1 MKRFFKL
8 ATLCMVVALFVTGC
22 GMKEEFGIKIGKD
35 KKVTIELVVAQD
47 NEMIDSLMSMA
58 QDSDSSK
65 TPTDADRWAYL
76 EKSATEDESYKDF
89 KKAKYDKDGYKGY
102 TYTLELGDIDNLVAE
117 SSDKVA
123 LDKLDKD
130 AKFFTKDGDVYKLNL
145 ELGADQ
151 SSQLEQYKSTVDFDL
166 KMKVTLPGKA
176 KSNNATKVDG
186 NTYIWDLTKGGNIEL
201 SFDFNNMSSSSNN
214 NIVMI
219 AGAVCAVVAIGIGV
233 VVLTKKKNA

>member
-22 GMKEEFGIKIGKD
+22 GMKEEFGVKIGKD
-35 KKVTIELVVAQD
+35 KKVSLELIIAQD
-47 NEMIDSLMSMA
+47 NEMIDSLMSMG

-76 EKSATEDESYKDF
+76 EGSESDEEEYKDF
-89 KKAKYDKDGYKGY
+89 KKVKYDKDGYKGY
-102 TYTLELGDIDNLVAE
+102 TYTLDLGDIENLVAE

-123 LDKLDKD
+123 LDKLGKD
-130 AKFFTKDGDVYKLNL
+130 AKLFTKKGDVYTLNI
-145 ELGADQ
+145 ELGTDQ
-151 SSQLEQYKSTVDFDL
+151 ASQIEQYKSSVDLDL
-166 KMKVTLPGKA
+166 TMKVTLPCKA
-176 KSNNATKVDG
+176 KSNNATSVKG
-186 NTYIWDLTKGGNIEL
+186 TTYTWDLTKAKSIEL
-201 SFDFNNMSSSSNN
+201 SFDFNGSSST

>member
-35 KKVTIELVVAQD
+35 KKVSLELVVAQD
-47 NEMIDSLMSMA
+47 NDMIDTMMSMA

-102 TYTLELGDIDNLVAE
+102 TYTLDLGDIDSLVAE

-123 LDKLDKD
+123 LDNLGKD
-130 AKFFTKDGDVYKLNL
+130 AKLFTKKGDVYTLNI
-145 ELGADQ
+145 ELGSDQ
-151 SSQLEQYKSTVDFDL
+151 SSQIEQYKSSVDLDL
-166 KMKVTLPGKA
+166 TMKVTLPNKA
-176 KSNNATKVDG
+176 KSNNATKVSG
-186 NTYIWDLTKGGNIEL
+186 NTYTWDLTKAKSIEL
-201 SFDFNNMSSSSNN
+201 SFDLTGKSST

-233 VVLTKKKNA
+233 VVLTKKKSA